1 MYKYYIFDLPKMDL
15 PLKQTHSLVPMV
27 SVYDKFVCISELK
40 TVAMLLE
47 Q

>member
-1 MYKYYIFDLPKMDL
+1 MDL
-15 PLKQTHSLVPMV
+15 PPKQTHSLVPMV

-40 TVAMLLE
+40 TVTMLLE

>member
-1 MYKYYIFDLPKMDL
+1 MDL

-40 TVAMLLE
+40 TVTMFLE